1 MVKVKKNKSNSEIT
15 SNSLF
20 DFNDIKSNKS
30 KKIKN
35 ENFTNNSDNNV
46 SIINNIIDKKSK
58 KNCVSNTK
66 TRKSNSNTTTIT
78 NKSKRS
84 TKKTDKETRTSKT
97 RISKSQNGTN
107 KSNKTITEQKQVI
120 EKVKPKVGR
129 KDRKHNWWN
138 GCDYVWVDGIDH
150 WVSKS
155 AFRNEKG
162 KESVYSLNNYVQGLD
177 SYWCLRYKPQPKKK

>member
-58 KNCVSNTK
+58 KNCIRTSK
-66 TRKSNSNTTTIT
+66 ARKSNSNTTTIT

-97 RISKSQNGTN
+97 RISKTQKGTD
-107 KSNKTITEQKQVI
+107 KSNKSITEQKQVI
-120 EKVKPKVGR
+120 ENVKPKVGR

-162 KESVYSLNNYVQGLD
+162 KEPVYSLNNYVQGLD